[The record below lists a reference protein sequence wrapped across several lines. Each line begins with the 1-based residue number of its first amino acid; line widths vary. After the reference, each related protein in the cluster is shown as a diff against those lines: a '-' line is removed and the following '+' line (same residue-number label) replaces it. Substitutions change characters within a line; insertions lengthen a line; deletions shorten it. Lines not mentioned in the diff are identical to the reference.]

1 VRGERTGRDGHD
13 AREEL
18 EPERDRPAPG
28 KVTSSQRLGNPGA
41 PSYAVAPGK
50 RTLTLSLPSGPAMP
64 LPDADSWSQRMGADV
79 SSTRVVTGPQ
89 AAESAEAIGARA
101 FTVGKTIVFGDG
113 AYQPSSP
120 GGQHLLAHELAHTL
134 QQPSLTPAGG
144 ALPASQ
150 PGDAHEREAHA
161 AADLVMA
168 GQTAPRMSPAPAM
181 VAGDWF
187 PFGKAGGVPVGPG
200 GPIPVPDQ
208 TPRPKKNAG
217 EYLTEFGARHAS
229 ELPASMAAV
238 TFALPST
245 YVTWRGG
252 NSKAFAEAVGEQIR
266 IRASSSGK
274 VEDVLKNTLAPANL
288 WEIVNRARDADNP
301 DHPEQADQYHKEVTL
316 ELCNAY
322 RDRVR
327 DSLDRMIPRYI
338 NEWNRKTLEDY
349 ANRAKS
355 GGSKGLTEHPESNRP
370 GEAVRQ
376 AAPIDS
382 VVLVALTGLVE
393 ARIVPDFAAYRK
405 DFPAEAKVTARKEP
419 KPLKSF
425 TWQHDKGAANW
436 IRVTDPADASI
447 EDVAREMYG
456 GDEMAYKIT
465 AAPPLFGLEPMGLKP
480 DYYKALHAH
489 GGGTSP
495 ELKPGGGPQT
505 LPQQLLNGSLGDE
518 AALAQAKGFKPGPSD
533 PAAMRQQF
541 DQIVQHFTL
550 LQGEVGKIGEEDG
563 QLVAARQRVEQRKQ
577 RITGTNPGEASA
589 WSGQAREQLDILTHS
604 IEGVQKAKQTSDLMK
619 KEPAGQN
626 ESLIL
631 HAKIVRLYSRAASIS
646 DMVETAR
653 PMIEQAKRQTQT
665 FVVDWLDEVFRY
677 LRGAIIN
684 SRKNKRTGG
693 AQDPGLQVPQLDARE
708 EEIRLEL
715 QALRDELLNN
725 PEAAKGK
732 IEAIHKKL
740 REMSVEVALIRN
752 IDACDEAW
760 ATLKG
765 GKSTMG
771 WIRSLVPVGDHG
783 NDRLQALQNQAN
795 KFEADWK
802 KILDEYRTGDKKKAI
817 EALEVGSKSAEWTSF
832 FNSVAREI
840 RDQAEY
846 DHLMI
851 FGAMVGI
858 AILSGGIGAIA
869 EAAVGAGTILGFVV
883 GLTTEVTVF
892 TALSY
897 AITEK
902 EHSVSGFWSEW
913 KKNLAM
919 FALMRMVSGAWK
931 LAGGEKG
938 LGEAVA
944 QYAVINGHALYEANH
959 KKVAEGKG
967 ALSLGEVLE
976 ISLENLTF
984 LIGVSIGGALVQPWM
999 SKLALRGAVGRRI
1012 SEVEGLH
1019 KQVSDLAKKVEASK
1033 GKDQAAAK
1041 ELLARQSE
1049 LIDKQGALLDELARY
1064 ADNPGAARDAGIT
1077 EAQLK
1082 QIQEARGRLDSGR
1095 RQIAMVKLMGS
1106 LEPVS
1111 PGSFLIAR
1119 DGAIVKA
1126 RGEFEAQMKAE
1137 TTEPPPAG
1145 EGIKTVGEMT
1155 TDSQTGAKSFTVEMK
1170 DGSSLKVTE
1179 RITDQ
1184 KLEQGSQRVSGAAD
1198 PGAGGSCFV
1207 AGTEVATPH
1216 GPIAIEDILPGQT
1229 VLTWDLEAERLVS
1242 ATVLRIMASAVGG
1255 TLELTVAGETI
1266 HTTSEHPFWVPG
1278 SGWLTASDLRPG
1290 TQLLS
1295 GSGAR
1300 LSVDAMRRVDGAT
1313 TVYNMEV
1320 GGLHTYLVSAARI
1333 LVHNKSNIYTLVS
1346 RAQDCPRKARELIAF
1361 VETLPEAVP
1370 ERARLLQEVKNL
1382 AQEAKELGDKGK
1394 EKDATPEKMEPLRQR
1409 IEALEE
1415 KLVKFEEQARDGKE
1429 KLEAFEKAKTDL
1441 KNAESQPGSGVDQPM
1456 TPTEAGA
1463 FNKAVADAGTG
1474 ATPTQVLDQLAG
1486 QLPAEAREGLRKF
1499 RAEKGDDKA
1508 YSALRGMNQ
1517 GGSKNLVRFLVEQ
1530 GLTPEVR
1537 AQRLKAVADAR
1548 TEVVRARLDQLG
1560 VLQGHKQVAVLTG
1573 KIVAELPPS
1582 ATQEQVDAAIGRA
1595 DVNELCG
1602 EIGEA
1607 IGRQQLAKE
1616 FKPEDGF
1623 QIVSNLEIVT
1633 DVPGYTSVSEYA
1645 RAHPNLEP
1653 RELANLREGEGT
1665 GKLFK
1670 SEGEVDHLVVKRSDN
1685 GKLKPVMFEQDKS
1698 GMSDSKDK
1706 AAAQNT
1712 KVVEALVRLRG
1723 GQPDLHVHDK
1733 VDKTIVGRERTGDL
1747 DLRQVEGARQQTRG
1761 LKGKEFNKDLDVG
1774 LEGGTPAEQRSALEQ
1789 VARLLVKQ
1797 SVVNRLNTTTVTPP
1811 PSSGPPAPGGG
1822 G

>member
-1 VRGERTGRDGHD
+1 MSGGRSGRDRRDECHEIE
-13 AREEL
+13 A
-18 EPERDRPAPG
+18 ERDRPAPG
-28 KVTSSQRLGNPGA
+28 KVTSSQRLGGPGG
-41 PSYAVAPGK
+41 PSYSVSPGK
-50 RTLTLSLPSGPAMP
+50 RTLTMSLPSASAMP

-101 FTVGKTIVFGDG
+101 FAVGKTIVFGDG
-113 AYQPSSP
+113 AYQPSTP
-120 GGQHLLAHELAHTL
+120 GGQHLIAHELAHTL
-134 QQPSLTPAGG
+134 QQPSIAPAGG
-144 ALPASQ
+144 TLPASQ

-187 PFGKAGGVPVGPG
+187 PFGKAGGVPVGPN
-200 GPIPVPDQ
+200 GPIGVPDQ

-217 EYLTEFGARHAS
+217 EYLTEYGLRHAN
-229 ELPASMAAV
+229 ELPPPMSEV
-238 TFALPST
+238 TFALPAK
-245 YVTWRGG
+245 YVTWRSG
-252 NSKAFAEAVGEQIR
+252 NSKSFAEAVGNFIR
-266 IRASSSGK
+266 TRVQSGGK
-274 VEDVLKNTLAPANL
+274 AEDVFKATVAPANL
-288 WEIVNRARDADNP
+288 WEIVNRARDAENR
-301 DHPEQADQYHKEVTL
+301 DHPEQADEYHKEVTL
-316 ELCNAY
+316 ELVNTY

-327 DSLDRMIPRYI
+327 DSLERVIPRYI
-338 NEWNRKTLEDY
+338 NEWNRKTLEDL
-349 ANRAKS
+349 ASRTKPPLKVSEQPEKTAPTGMRAA
-355 GGSKGLTEHPESNRP
+355 H
-370 GEAVRQ
+370 
-376 AAPIDS
+376 PIDS
-382 VVLVALTGLVE
+382 IVALALCGGSELP
-393 ARIVPDFAAYRK
+393 ALIPDFAAYRK
-405 DFPAEAKVTARKEP
+405 DYPAEAKVTARTQP
-419 KPLKSF
+419 KPIKSF
-425 TWQHDKGAANW
+425 SWQHDKSAANW
-436 IRVTDPADASI
+436 IRVNDPADATV
-447 EDVAREMYG
+447 EDVASEMYG
-456 GDEMAYKIT
+456 NEEMAYKIT
-465 AAPPLFGLEPMGLKP
+465 PAAPLFGLEPMGLKP

-505 LPQQLLNGSLGDE
+505 LPQQLLNGPLADE
-518 AALAQAKGFKPGPSD
+518 AALAQAKGYKPGPSD

-550 LQGEVGKIGEEDG
+550 LQGELGKIGEEDG
-563 QLVAARQRVEQRKQ
+563 QLAAAKQRVEQRKQ
-577 RITGTNPGEASA
+577 RITGSNPGEASA
-589 WSGQAREQLDILTHS
+589 WSGQAREQLDILTRS
-604 IEGVQKAKQTSDLMK
+604 VEGVQKAKQMSEAMK
-619 KEPAGQN
+619 DEPAGKAETQ
-626 ESLIL
+626 IL
-631 HAKIVRLYSRAASIS
+631 HAKIARLYSRAASIS

-653 PMIEQAKRQTQT
+653 PMIEQARRQTQT

-693 AQDPGLQVPQLDARE
+693 APDPALQVPQLDARE

-715 QALRDELLNN
+715 QKLRDELLKN
-725 PEAAKGK
+725 PEAVKGK
-732 IEAIHKKL
+732 IEAVHKKL

-760 ATLKG
+760 VNLKG

-771 WIRSLVPVGDHG
+771 WIRSLVPIGDHG

-802 KILDEYRTGDKKKAI
+802 KILDDYRAGNKQKAI
-817 EALEVGSKSAEWTSF
+817 DALDAASKSEAWTSF
-832 FNSVAREI
+832 FNSVSREI

-846 DHLMI
+846 DRLMI

-883 GLTTEVTVF
+883 GLTAEVTVF

-902 EHSVSGFWSEW
+902 DHSVAGFFGEW

-944 QYAVINGHALYEANH
+944 QYVVINSHALHEANN

-1019 KQVSDLAKKVEASK
+1019 KQVADLARKVEASK

-1049 LIDKQGALLDELARY
+1049 LLDKQGSLLEELARY
-1064 ADNPGAARDAGIT
+1064 ADNPGAAKDAGIS

-1111 PGSFLIAR
+1111 PGSFLIGK

-1179 RITDQ
+1179 RITSE
-1184 KLEQGSQRVSGAAD
+1184 KLEQGTQKVSGAAD
-1198 PGAGGSCFV
+1198 PGVGGSCFV

-1216 GPIAIEDILPGQT
+1216 GPIAIEAIRPGQT
-1229 VLTWDLEAERLVS
+1229 VLTWDLEGERLVTG
-1242 ATVLRIMASAVGG
+1242 TVLACMVREVAG
-1255 TLELTVAGETI
+1255 TLELTVGGETI
-1266 HTTSEHPFWVPG
+1266 RTTSEHPFWVPG

-1290 TQLLS
+1290 TRLLS

-1300 LSVDAMRRVDGAT
+1300 LTVDAMRRIDGAA

-1320 GGLHTYLVSAARI
+1320 GGLHTYLVSAARV

-1346 RAQDCPRKARELIAF
+1346 RASECPRRARELLEF
-1361 VETLPEAVP
+1361 VDKLPENAP
-1370 ERARLLQEVKNL
+1370 DRARILKEIKDLQK
-1382 AQEAKELGDKGK
+1382 EAEELGKKGK
-1394 EKDATPEKMEPLRQR
+1394 EKDATPEKLEPLRQR

-1415 KLVKFEEQARDGKE
+1415 KLVRFEEQARDSRE
-1429 KLEAFEKAKTDL
+1429 NLEAIDKAKADL
-1441 KNAESQPGSGVDQPM
+1441 KAAEDLPGSGVNKP
-1456 TPTEAGA
+1456 PGPEEAGLLD
-1463 FNKAVADAGTG
+1463 KAVADG
-1474 ATPTQVLDQLAG
+1474 ADARTALDRLEAS
-1486 QLPAEAREGLRKF
+1486 LPADASKGLRDW
-1499 RAEKGDDKA
+1499 RAEKKDDA
-1508 YSALRGMNQ
+1508 AVLDILRKQAGAKEPKSMI
-1517 GGSKNLVRFLVEQ
+1517 RFLTER
-1530 GLTPEVR
+1530 GLTPEVK

-1548 TEVVRARLDQLG
+1548 AALARAKLHADGVLEGQAQVEKIATKVIRDLAPGADQAKVDEACAKAEVVDL
-1560 VLQGHKQVAVLTG
+1560 
-1573 KIVAELPPS
+1573 I
-1582 ATQEQVDAAIGRA
+1582 A
-1595 DVNELCG
+1595 D
-1602 EIGEA
+1602 IGEA
-1607 IGRQQLAKE
+1607 MAAKELAKTYT
-1616 FKPEDGF
+1616 PEKGYEI
-1623 QIVSNLEIVT
+1623 IVGLEIAREMPGETSIADYHRKNPTVT
-1633 DVPGYTSVSEYA
+1633 
-1645 RAHPNLEP
+1645 P
-1653 RELANLREGEGT
+1653 RELAKLRQGN
-1665 GKLFK
+1665 GKVYT
-1670 SEGEVDHLVVKRSDN
+1670 SEKEIDVLVVSREKS
-1685 GKLKPVMFEQDKS
+1685 GKLKPAVLEQVKT
-1698 GMSDSKDK
+1698 G
-1706 AAAQNT
+1706 QNDQKT
-1712 KVVEALVRLRG
+1712 QADQQNADCVENLRKIRDG
-1723 GQPDLHVHDK
+1723 EPGLHVMNK
-1733 VDKTIVGRERTGDL
+1733 LDKTNLGPEREGDF
-1747 DLRQVEGARQQTRG
+1747 DLKNVEKDQASGGPIQQSRG
-1761 LKGKEFNKDLDVG
+1761 LKGKGFD
-1774 LEGGTPAEQRSALEQ
+1774 SALEIGPEGLDAKGQ
-1789 VARLLVKQ
+1789 RSVLEDVARLLVKER
-1797 SVVNRLNTTTVTPP
+1797 VVQKLNTTIV
-1811 PSSGPPAPGGG
+1811 PAPGSGG
-1822 G
+1822 GP